1 MLKSKLSAINVYYK
15 MQANLCL
22 VKKYQ
27 INKYIT
33 ICKCVCVCIYIC
45 INIYINNCVQECSEF
60 FQIYH
65 MRKIIPNYFHWRF

>member
-33 ICKCVCVCIYIC
+33 ICKCVCVYIYA
-45 INIYINNCVQECSEF
+45 
-60 FQIYH
+60 
-65 MRKIIPNYFHWRF
+65 

>member
-33 ICKCVCVCIYIC
+33 ICKCVCVYIYMHKY
-45 INIYINNCVQECSEF
+45 IYQQLCARMFRVLSDLSHEE
-60 FQIYH
+60 
-65 MRKIIPNYFHWRF
+65 NYT